1 MATKKAD
8 GILDCLNRRTAL
20 KTQEATL
27 YAALIRLHVDHCV
40 QFSATHTHTHTHEGL
55 TPTGVDPET
64 AKRMTR
70 ELENKTEG
78 RP

>member
-20 KTQEATL
+20 KTQEVTL
-27 YAALIRLHVDHCV
+27 YAALIRLHVDPCV
-40 QFSATHTHTHTHEGL
+40 QFSATQTDQGL